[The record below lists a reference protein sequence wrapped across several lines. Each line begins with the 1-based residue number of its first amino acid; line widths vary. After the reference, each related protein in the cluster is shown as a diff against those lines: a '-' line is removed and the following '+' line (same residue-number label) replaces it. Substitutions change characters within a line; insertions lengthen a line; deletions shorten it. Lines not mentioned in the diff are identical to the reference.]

1 VIAAVEGFA
10 LGGGCELA
18 LCCDLIIA
26 SASAVFAL
34 PEVGLGLI
42 PGGGGTQLLPRR
54 IGLNSAADLVF
65 TGRKVAADEALRMG
79 LVDRLVPERGA
90 RSCAYELADEIAVK
104 SPISLRA
111 AKRALRKGL
120 DVDLA
125 SGLEIESR
133 SWEEAAFSADRVE
146 GIEAFNL
153 RQVRIGQLAGSVHD
167 RTSPPFPARRL
178 PVDERESALP
188 LPAQLTRFI
197 ITGGFSAIVD
207 FGLLVILMALGLG
220 HTAAKAISFIAGTTT
235 AYLINR
241 RWTFRAAPST
251 RRFIAVVVLYAVTF
265 ACKSVC
271 SACSPAHCSA

>member
-1 VIAAVEGFA
+1 MTVELGRPSAHVAEVVMSRPDAMNALSTEQLRRLGGAATQLAADDQVSVVIISSALDNAFCVGADLKERGGFAEDDLRRQRLVVQETFAALLAMPVPVIAAVEGFA

-26 SASAVFAL
+26 SASAVFGL

-65 TGRKVAADEALRMG
+65 TGRRVAADEALRMR
-79 LVDRLVPERGA
+79 LADRLVPEGAA
-90 RSCAYELADEIAVK
+90 RSSAYELAEEIATK

-125 SGLEIESR
+125 SGLEIENR

-153 RQVRIGQLAGSVHD
+153 RRAPRWPSW
-167 RTSPPFPARRL
+167 
-178 PVDERESALP
+178 RESGP
-188 LPAQLTRFI
+188 
-197 ITGGFSAIVD
+197 
-207 FGLLVILMALGLG
+207 
-220 HTAAKAISFIAGTTT
+220 
-235 AYLINR
+235 
-241 RWTFRAAPST
+241 
-251 RRFIAVVVLYAVTF
+251 
-265 ACKSVC
+265 
-271 SACSPAHCSA
+271 

>member
-42 PGGGGTQLLPRR
+42 PGAGGTQLLPRR

-65 TGRKVAADEALRMG
+65 TGRKVAADEALRIG
-79 LVDRLVPERGA
+79 LVDRVVPKGA
-90 RSCAYELADEIAVK
+90 ARNSAHELAEEIAAK

-125 SGLEIESR
+125 SGLEIENR

-153 RQVRIGQLAGSVHD
+153 RRAPRWPSWREIG
-167 RTSPPFPARRL
+167 P
-178 PVDERESALP
+178 
-188 LPAQLTRFI
+188 
-197 ITGGFSAIVD
+197 
-207 FGLLVILMALGLG
+207 
-220 HTAAKAISFIAGTTT
+220 
-235 AYLINR
+235 
-241 RWTFRAAPST
+241 
-251 RRFIAVVVLYAVTF
+251 
-265 ACKSVC
+265 
-271 SACSPAHCSA
+271 